1 MSTYNADR
9 PIMRT
14 LALAACL
21 TIGAAVSMWAQSPS
35 TETGARIGDRVVSVQ
50 ELDDNWR
57 AFDAAAQSKAEE
69 ALYDGRKAAFDRL
82 VADALIERA
91 AAAKGVTV
99 ETFLADEVTR
109 RRQPV
114 AAADV
119 EAFYNANKQQMQGA
133 GLAAVQDSIRA
144 FLGQRQ
150 EGVARVTLVA
160 ELRKSGP
167 PVRLTIDPPRMAIEI
182 VSANPMQGLATAPVT
197 VVEYSDYQ
205 CPFCSRVTPTLTR
218 LKANYGDRLRIV
230 WKDFPIASI
239 HPKAQKAAE
248 AAHCAGEQGKYWEYH
263 NRIFAN
269 QSALDVAQLKEHAVA
284 IGVEPDS
291 FDTCLDSGRH
301 AARVGEGVAEGKAL
315 GVNSTPTLFV
325 NGRRVTGAQPYEV
338 FEGIIEDE
346 LARAGK

>member
-1 MSTYNADR
+1 MSRYSADR
-9 PIMRT
+9 PMGGT

-21 TIGAAVSMWAQSPS
+21 SIGAVVSVWAQSPS
-35 TETGARIGDRVVSVQ
+35 TEAGAHIGERVVSVQ

-57 AFDAAAQSKAEE
+57 DFDAAAQAKAEE

-82 VADALIERA
+82 VAGALIERA
-91 AAAKGVTV
+91 AAAKGVTAEV
-99 ETFLADEVTR
+99 FLADEVAR
-109 RRQPV
+109 RKKPV
-114 AAADV
+114 AVADV

-133 GLAAVQDSIRA
+133 ALAAVQDSIRA

-150 EGVARVTLVA
+150 EGVARETLVA

-167 PVRLTIDPPRMAIEI
+167 PVRLAIEPPRMSIEI
-182 VSANPMQGLATAPVT
+182 VPANPVQGLATAPVT

-218 LKANYGDRLRIV
+218 LKAKYGDQLRIV
-230 WKDFPIASI
+230 WKDFPIAAI
-239 HPKAQKAAE
+239 HPQAHKAAE
-248 AAHCAGEQGKYWEYH
+248 AAHCAGEQDKYWQYH
-263 NRIFAN
+263 DRIFAN
-269 QSALDVAQLKEHAVA
+269 QSALDVEQLKEHAVA

-338 FEGIIEDE
+338 FEGLVEDE
-346 LARAGK
+346 LARAGQ